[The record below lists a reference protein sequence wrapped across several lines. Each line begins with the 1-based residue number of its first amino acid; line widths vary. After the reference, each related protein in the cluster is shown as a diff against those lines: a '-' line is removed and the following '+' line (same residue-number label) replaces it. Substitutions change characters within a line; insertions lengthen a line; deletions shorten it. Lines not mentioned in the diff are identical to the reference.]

1 VGPGSF
7 TGVRIGVSLVKGL
20 AFGKNIPCVPVSTI
34 EALCENLRGLSGII
48 VPVMDARRNQVYSAT
63 FLSEGGEITRLTED
77 RAISLSELSEELK
90 KYSDKNIYLVG
101 DGYDVARRAL
111 CGMGI
116 SVLETPYELR
126 NENAASVG
134 RVGVRKYE
142 AGEWVKET
150 EISPVYLRL
159 PQAERERLERLGNN

>member
-1 VGPGSF
+1 
-7 TGVRIGVSLVKGL
+7 
-20 AFGKNIPCVPVSTI
+20 
-34 EALCENLRGLSGII
+34 
-48 VPVMDARRNQVYSAT
+48 MDARRNQVYSAT